1 MNTSPNS
8 NHGSDSVTIALHF
21 QHIMRGEL
29 LSDTDVEV
37 KLLKRTL
44 VELLPMLPIIGS
56 VLIRT
61 GKLFYTQDLG
71 GDLESSWRES
81 IGKVNSQAHILK
93 SKQFDVNSFPL
104 DRIFVIALSGNLAC
118 SLMPLYQRLR
128 RFRNHKLLF
137 GMQIDAGER
146 SQDIVYLRS
155 TSAIGSINKLGH
167 FELGF
172 DAIEYVDEIPGMLD
186 KIGVESSLSHA
197 ALNNS
202 LKLLD

>member
-1 MNTSPNS
+1 
-8 NHGSDSVTIALHF
+8 
-21 QHIMRGEL
+21 MRGEL

-44 VELLPMLPIIGS
+44 VELLPMLPSIGS

-61 GKLFYTQDLG
+61 GKLFYTQYLG

-81 IGKVNSQAHILK
+81 IGKVDSQAHILK

-167 FELGF
+167 FELDF

-197 ALNNS
+197 ALNSS
-202 LKLLD
+202 LKLFD